1 MRSLLASSV
10 LLIALS
16 ACAVSDESAAP
27 SEEAPTS
34 TAEPM
39 PSAAEA
45 LSSEERAIIEAVAPL
60 PEQFRAT
67 ASVRARTEG
76 SADLVELRSGEGPF
90 ICLAD
95 DPTDDRFHVACYHAS
110 LEPFMARGRELRTQG
125 MTTEV
130 DSVRFADVAAGRLAM
145 PTHPAALY
153 SLSGD
158 AASFDES
165 TGTITGVSPLYVVY
179 ISNATAESTGL
190 PTTPTSNGPWLMFP
204 GTPKAHIMF
213 SPEM

>member
-1 MRSLLASSV
+1 MPMRSLLASSV
-10 LLIALS
+10 LLVVLS
-16 ACAVSDESAAP
+16 ACAVPDEPAAP
-27 SEEAPTS
+27 PGEPPTS

-45 LSSEERAIIEAVAPL
+45 LSSEERAIVEAVAPL

-76 SADLVELRSGEGPF
+76 SADLVDLRSGDGPF
-90 ICLAD
+90 LCLAD

-110 LEPFMARGRELRTQG
+110 LEPFMARGRELRAQG

-130 DSVRFADVAAGRLAM
+130 DSVRFAEVAAGRLAM

-158 AASFDES
+158 SASLDES
-165 TGTITGVSPLYVVY
+165 SETITG
-179 ISNATAESTGL
+179 ATGC
-190 PTTPTSNGPWLMFP
+190 TSFQ
-204 GTPKAHIMF
+204 T
-213 SPEM
+213 